1 MAEQPSGNKYT
12 TDSRGEPT
20 PMPRVLRPANP
31 NPPLP
36 GARTNNTSILTTPQG
51 LDAPVKPPQVQPPA
65 PVAPGFYIVPRS
77 MPLSELQRRLFD
89 SPSSDVLAKYLAL
102 NPGLGDTVKAGSLIV
117 LSDPANHA
125 CTYEEAQ
132 LMLAAEQV
140 KIALEPLTPDEAD
153 FMVRHQAEIAG
164 FTGQASTWLGIGTA
178 TMGKHLDKLRETL
191 HDMERLHQDSYRQHG
206 HLKSPEFFA
215 RRQQLL
221 RQLDAQLLNST
232 RLRGYTTLSDH
243 PKLKTALGLSSRSLV
258 HQWDKA
264 GGPGQIPGYV
274 AHVKSVSRA
283 AKYMQMGGYV
293 GIALGGVSS
302 VLKVQEVCQGG
313 SDNQSC
319 RKVMFTETGKFVG
332 STAGGILGTET
343 AMAGS
348 RFICA
353 ALGASTAIGGVLCV
367 ATLVGVGASL
377 GTDSGDVIGE
387 RIGEIIYERA
397 QPW

>member
-36 GARTNNTSILTTPQG
+36 GARPKSTAILGTPPSSPPPTEPVRPS
-51 LDAPVKPPQVQPPA
+51 APA
-65 PVAPGFYIVPRS
+65 APGFYVVPHS
-77 MPLSELQRRLFD
+77 MPLAELQRRLFD
-89 SPSSDVLAKYLAL
+89 SPAHGVLAKYLSL

-132 LMLAAEQV
+132 LMQAAEQV

-232 RLRGYTTLSDH
+232 RLRGYTTLGDH

-274 AHVKSVSRA
+274 THVKSVSRA

-302 VLKVQEVCQGG
+302 VLKVREVCQAGAG
-313 SDNQSC
+313 DESC
-319 RKVMFTETGKFVG
+319 RKVMFTETGKFAG

-377 GTDSGDVIGE
+377 GTDSGDVIGG

>member
-1 MAEQPSGNKYT
+1 
-12 TDSRGEPT
+12 
-20 PMPRVLRPANP
+20 
-31 NPPLP
+31 
-36 GARTNNTSILTTPQG
+36 
-51 LDAPVKPPQVQPPA
+51 
-65 PVAPGFYIVPRS
+65 
-77 MPLSELQRRLFD
+77 MPLAELQRRLFD
-89 SPSSDVLAKYLAL
+89 SPAPGAMAKYLSL

-132 LMLAAEQV
+132 LMQAAEQV
-140 KIALEPLTPDEAD
+140 KIALEPLTPAEAD
-153 FMVRHQAEIAG
+153 FMLRHQAKIAG

-221 RQLDAQLLNST
+221 KQLDAQLLNST
-232 RLRGYTTLSDH
+232 RLRGYTSLGDH

-274 AHVKSVSRA
+274 AHIKSTSRA
-283 AKYMQMGGYV
+283 AKYMQAGGYV

-302 VLKVQEVCQGG
+302 VLKVQEVCQAG
-313 SDNQSC
+313 SGDESC
-319 RKVMFTETGKFVG
+319 RKVMFTETGKFAG

-348 RFICA
+348 RLICA
-353 ALGASTAIGGVLCV
+353 ALGASTAIGGVICV
-367 ATLVGVGASL
+367 ATLVGVGTSL
-377 GTDSGDVIGE
+377 GTDSGDVLGQ
-387 RIGEIIYERA
+387 RVGEIIYESA